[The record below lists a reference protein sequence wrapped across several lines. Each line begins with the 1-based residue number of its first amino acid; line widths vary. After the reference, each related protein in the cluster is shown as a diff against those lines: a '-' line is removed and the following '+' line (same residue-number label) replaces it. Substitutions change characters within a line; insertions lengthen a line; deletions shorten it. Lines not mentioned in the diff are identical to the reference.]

1 MSERPVVGFAM
12 RAHLAPTE
20 TFVDNQLRTLS
31 RYHGVVL
38 AHRRRAD
45 TDAPLRDGV
54 IGRELLPRSLRHAD
68 AALHRATRLLLP
80 AAVEALAREAC
91 ERESRLL
98 HFHYLTDARMLLGLR
113 RRTGLPSI
121 VSGYG
126 YDVSSFPRA
135 AHGLGLRWMRPI
147 FDELD
152 LFLAMSPD
160 MRDDLV
166 ALGCPPEKVRVHYYG
181 SDTARFRTPGRE
193 ASPDGPL
200 TVLCCGRLYEGK
212 AQHLVLEALRRVQE
226 RGTRDFRVVLVGEG
240 PLRARLEAQV
250 AAYGWQDR
258 VSFCGHVRYDSA
270 ALVAHFRDADV
281 FAHPSFTHRGVKEGI
296 PGTIVEAMAAGLPVV
311 ATWHAGIPAVVED
324 GRSGLLVPERDVDAL
339 ADALHAL
346 LTDAAMRRR
355 LGDAAAH
362 RAAAELDL
370 HARTPALERRYD
382 ALLGGELT
390 PRPRPSAPRPRA
402 AAGATARG

>member
-1 MSERPVVGFAM
+1 MSARPVVGFAM

-31 RYHGVVL
+31 RYHAVVL

-45 TDAPLRDGV
+45 THAPLRDGA
-54 IGRELLPRSLRHAD
+54 IGRELLAPALGQID
-68 AALHRATRLLLP
+68 AGLHRATRMPLP
-80 AAVEALAREAC
+80 QAVAALARHAR
-91 ERESRLL
+91 ERDARLL

-113 RRTGLPSI
+113 RRTGLPSV

-135 AHGLGLRWMRPI
+135 AHGLGLRWMRPV
-147 FDELD
+147 FEELD

-160 MRDDLV
+160 MREDLL

-181 SDTARFRTPGRE
+181 SETARFRTPARDP
-193 ASPDGPL
+193 APDRPL

-212 AQHLVLEALRRVQE
+212 AQHLVLAALRRVYE
-226 RGTRDFRVVLVGEG
+226 RGTRDFRVVLVGDG
-240 PLRARLEAQV
+240 PLRPRLEAQV
-250 AAYGWQDR
+250 ADYGWEDR
-258 VSFCGHVRYDSA
+258 VRFCGHVRYDSEE
-270 ALVAHFRDADV
+270 LVAHFRDADV
-281 FAHPSFTHRGVKEGI
+281 FAHPSFTFRGVKEGI

-311 ATWHAGIPAVVED
+311 ATWHAGIPAVIDD
-324 GRSGLLVPERDVDAL
+324 GRSGLLVGERDVDAL
-339 ADALHAL
+339 AEALDAL
-346 LTDAAMRRR
+346 LTDAQLRRR
-355 LGDAAAH
+355 LGAAAAH

-370 HARTPALERRYD
+370 HARTPHLERRYD
-382 ALLGGELT
+382 ELLGGAVT
-390 PRPRPSAPRPRA
+390 PPPRRTVRRRRA